1 MSTQHARPKFELQD
15 ARRSAVSSSK
25 YLFGGVVDDDP
36 YLHPSR
42 TTGLNGLT
50 TTRHTSAFTA
60 SPSIPPHPNI
70 SQKPPPKTTPA
81 TGGASEGLLGQIKT
95 CNKENLAT
103 LGVLPRLY
111 LPDADLELKHFGILQ
126 THVFRKIPWKSYG
139 FKTGARKVET
149 VDSKRNRTSVVVNTV
164 EPANDQA
171 TPEAISRNF
180 RNMCYD
186 DNVQADF
193 EGVGKWA
200 GKDKSSRAEY
210 VGLIAGHPDV
220 RIPDPLGVHLGV
232 VQVGAHLTLY
242 KTNPLR
248 VLVQLRSSEASY
260 PDLLDQTGAGGLQH
274 GESVYECAVREGK
287 EEINP
292 DIPALLQAGRPEYD
306 GQIVFATT
314 RPRVARKY
322 VGTFEIS
329 AKASFS
335 RQVEAKWERKEPAN
349 SVLQDTAVKSFRWM
363 SEQEIIAAMKDAKFK
378 PNCALVMMRFLMTKG
393 VMLQKEDV
401 YKQVCRGLMAEI
413 PLPLPADLEKY
424 GQKKKSTS

>member
-15 ARRSAVSSSK
+15 ARRSAVSPSK
-25 YLFGGVVDDDP
+25 YFFGGVVDDDS

-42 TTGLNGLT
+42 TGLNGLT
-50 TTRHTSAFTA
+50 TTHHTSFTTL
-60 SPSIPPHPNI
+60 PSIQPHPNI
-70 SQKPPPKTTPA
+70 SQKPPPETTPA
-81 TGGASEGLLGQIKT
+81 TGGAPRGLLSQIET
-95 CNKENLAT
+95 CNKENLST

-111 LPDADLELKHFGILQ
+111 LPDADLKLKHFGILQ
-126 THVFRKIPWKSYG
+126 THVFHKIPWKRYG
-139 FKTGARKVET
+139 FKTGTRKVET
-149 VDSKRNRTSVVVNTV
+149 VDAKSNRTPVVVGTV
-164 EPANDQA
+164 EPTNGQA
-171 TPEAISRNF
+171 TPEAISRNL
-180 RNMCYD
+180 RSMCYD

-200 GKDKSSRAEY
+200 AKDKSSRAEY

-220 RIPDPLGVHLGV
+220 RIPDPLGVHLGI

-248 VLVQLRSSEASY
+248 VLVQLRSSCASY

-274 GESVYECAVREGK
+274 GESVYDCAVREGK

-314 RPRVARKY
+314 RPKVARKY

-335 RQVEAKWERKEPAN
+335 RQVEAKWERKEPSN
-349 SVLQDTAVKSFRWM
+349 GGREDTAVKSFRWM
-363 SEQEIIAAMKDAKFK
+363 SEQEIIAAMKDGKFK

-393 VMLQKEDV
+393 ALLQKEDV
-401 YKQVCRGLMAEI
+401 YDEVCRGLVAEI
-413 PLPLPADLEKY
+413 PLPLPADLENY
-424 GQKKKSTS
+424 GEKKKPTS